1 MLQEFLR
8 LFDYFVDTR
17 HYRVN
22 LFYYK
27 NHAQRYELQALSHF
41 FCEMFRKS
49 SNGNIGFV
57 NWQVKPRFMLYCY
70 SSTKIEI
77 VFTD

>member
-8 LFDYFVDTR
+8 LFEHFVDTR
-17 HYRVN
+17 HYRIN
-22 LFYYK
+22 LFYYE
-27 NHAQRYELQALSHF
+27 NHAQRSNF

-49 SNGNIGFV
+49 SDGNIGFV
-57 NWQVKPRFMLYCY
+57 NWQVKLRFMLYCY